1 MLISNEWLK
10 EYVTI
15 DDSVS
20 NLAERITR
28 TGIEVDDLI
37 DYTKDIKNLVV
48 GFVKSKDKH
57 PDADKLNVCQVDIG
71 EDEPV
76 QIVCGAP
83 NVDAGQYVIVAKVGG
98 RLPGG
103 IKIKRAKLRGERSEG
118 MICSLQ
124 EIGISSNYIPKSF
137 ESGIYVFSES
147 QVPGTD
153 ALQALYLDDQVM
165 EFDLT
170 PNRADALSMIGTAYE
185 VAALYNTKMT
195 KPDTTSNELE
205 LSANDELTVTIENED
220 KVPYYSARVVHD
232 VTIEPSPIWMQA
244 RLIKAGI
251 RPINNVVDISN
262 YVLLEY
268 GQPLHMFDQDAI
280 GSQQIVV
287 RQANEGE
294 KMTTLDDTERELLTS
309 DIVITNGQ
317 TPIALAGVMGGDF
330 SEVKEQ
336 TSNIVIEGAIFD
348 PVSIRHTSRRL
359 NLRSE
364 SSSRFEK
371 GIATE
376 FVDEAVDRACYLLQT
391 YANGKVL
398 KDRVSSGELGA
409 FITPIDITADKINR
423 TIGFDLSQNDIV
435 TIFNQLGFDTEINDD
450 VITVLVPS
458 RRKDITI
465 KEDLIEEVA
474 RIYGYDDIPSTLPV
488 FDKVTSGQLTD
499 RQYKTRM
506 VKEVLEG
513 AGLDQA
519 ITYSLVSKEDATAF
533 SMQQRQTIDLLMPM
547 SEAHASLRQ
556 SLLPHLIEAASYN
569 VARKNKD
576 VKLFEIGN
584 VFFANGEGELPDQ
597 VEYLSGI
604 LTGDYV
610 VNQWQGKKETV
621 DFYLAKGVVDRVS
634 EKLNLE
640 FSYRRA
646 DIDGLHPGRTAEILL
661 ENKVVGFIGELH
673 PTLAA
678 DNDLKRT
685 YVFELNFDAL
695 MSVSVGY
702 INYQP
707 IPRFPGMSRDI
718 ALEVDQNIPAAD
730 LLSTIH
736 AHGGNILKD
745 TLVFDVYQGEH
756 LEKGKKSIA
765 IRLNYLD
772 TEETLTDERVSKVQ
786 AEIEA
791 ALIEQGEVVEIGRAH
806 V

>member
-48 GFVKSKDKH
+48 GFVKSKEKH

-195 KPDTTSNELE
+195 KPETTSNELE

-330 SEVKEQ
+330 SEVKEH

-398 KDRVSSGELGA
+398 KDRVSSGELSA

-450 VITVLVPS
+450 VITVQVPS

-488 FDKVTSGQLTD
+488 FEKVTSGQLTD

-533 SMQQRQTIDLLMPM
+533 AMQQRQTIDLLMPM

-584 VFFANGEGELPDQ
+584 VFFANGEGEIPDQ

-695 MSVSVGY
+695 MAVSVGY

-718 ALEVDQNIPAAD
+718 ALEVNQNIPAAD

-791 ALIEQGEVVEIGRAH
+791 ALIEQGAVIR
-806 V
+806 

>member
-20 NLAERITR
+20 DLAERITR

-48 GFVKSKDKH
+48 GFVKSKEKH

-195 KPDTTSNELE
+195 KPETTSNELE

-317 TPIALAGVMGGDF
+317 TPIALAGVMGGDL

-695 MSVSVGY
+695 MAVSVGY

-791 ALIEQGEVVEIGRAH
+791 ALIEQGAVIR
-806 V
+806 

>member
-48 GFVKSKDKH
+48 GFVKSKEKH

-195 KPDTTSNELE
+195 KPETTSNELE

-336 TSNIVIEGAIFD
+336 ISNIVIEGAIFD

-450 VITVLVPS
+450 VITVQVPS

-488 FDKVTSGQLTD
+488 FEKVTSGQLTD

-533 SMQQRQTIDLLMPM
+533 AMQQRQTIDLLMPM

-695 MSVSVGY
+695 MAVSVGY

-791 ALIEQGEVVEIGRAH
+791 ALIEQGAVIR
-806 V
+806 

>member
-48 GFVKSKDKH
+48 GFVKSKEKH

-137 ESGIYVFSES
+137 ESGIFVFSES

-195 KPDTTSNELE
+195 KPETTSNELE

-232 VTIEPSPIWMQA
+232 VTIEPSPIWMQV

-330 SEVKEQ
+330 SEVKEH

-359 NLRSE
+359 NLHSE

-450 VITVLVPS
+450 VITVQVPS

-488 FDKVTSGQLTD
+488 FEKVTSGQLTD

-533 SMQQRQTIDLLMPM
+533 AMQQRQTIDLLMPM

-661 ENKVVGFIGELH
+661 ENKVIGFIGELH

-695 MSVSVGY
+695 MAVSVGY

-791 ALIEQGEVVEIGRAH
+791 ALIEQGAVIR
-806 V
+806 

>member
-48 GFVKSKDKH
+48 GFVKSKEKH

-137 ESGIYVFSES
+137 ESGIFVFSES

-195 KPDTTSNELE
+195 KPETTSNELE

-232 VTIEPSPIWMQA
+232 VTIEPSPIWMQV

-330 SEVKEQ
+330 SEVKEH

-348 PVSIRHTSRRL
+348 LVSIRHTSRRL

-450 VITVLVPS
+450 VITVQVPS

-488 FDKVTSGQLTD
+488 FEKVTSGQLTD

-533 SMQQRQTIDLLMPM
+533 AMQQRQTIDLLMPM

-661 ENKVVGFIGELH
+661 ENKVIGFIGELH

-695 MSVSVGY
+695 MAVSVGY

-791 ALIEQGEVVEIGRAH
+791 ALIEQGAVIR
-806 V
+806 

>member
-48 GFVKSKDKH
+48 GFVKSKEKH

-195 KPDTTSNELE
+195 KPETTSNELE

-450 VITVLVPS
+450 VITVQVPS

-488 FDKVTSGQLTD
+488 FEKVTSGQLTD

-533 SMQQRQTIDLLMPM
+533 AMQQRQTIDLLMPM

-597 VEYLSGI
+597 VEYLSCI

-695 MSVSVGY
+695 MAVSVGY

-791 ALIEQGEVVEIGRAH
+791 ALIEQGAVIR
-806 V
+806 

>member
-48 GFVKSKDKH
+48 GFVKSKEKH

-195 KPDTTSNELE
+195 KPETTSNELE

-330 SEVKEQ
+330 SEVKEH

-348 PVSIRHTSRRL
+348 SVSIRHTSRRL

-398 KDRVSSGELGA
+398 KDRVSSGELSA

-450 VITVLVPS
+450 VITVQVPS

-488 FDKVTSGQLTD
+488 FEKVTSGQLTD

-533 SMQQRQTIDLLMPM
+533 AMQQRQTIDLLMPM

-621 DFYLAKGVVDRVS
+621 DFYLAKGVVDRVA

-695 MSVSVGY
+695 MAVSVGY

-718 ALEVDQNIPAAD
+718 ALEVNQNIPAAD

-791 ALIEQGEVVEIGRAH
+791 ALIKQGAVIR
-806 V
+806 

>member
-10 EYVTI
+10 EYVTN

-48 GFVKSKDKH
+48 GFVKSKEKH

-147 QVPGTD
+147 QVSGTD

-195 KPDTTSNELE
+195 KPETTSNELE

-330 SEVKEQ
+330 SEVKEH

-348 PVSIRHTSRRL
+348 SVSIRHTSRRL

-450 VITVLVPS
+450 VITVQVPS

-488 FDKVTSGQLTD
+488 FEKVTSGQLTD

-533 SMQQRQTIDLLMPM
+533 AMQQRQTIDLLMPM

-695 MSVSVGY
+695 MAVSVGY

-791 ALIEQGEVVEIGRAH
+791 ALIEQGAVIR
-806 V
+806 

>member
-48 GFVKSKDKH
+48 GFVKSKEKH

-195 KPDTTSNELE
+195 KPETTSNELE

-220 KVPYYSARVVHD
+220 KVPYYSARVVHN

-330 SEVKEQ
+330 SEVKEH
-336 TSNIVIEGAIFD
+336 TSNIVIEVAIFD
-348 PVSIRHTSRRL
+348 SVSIRHTSRRL

-450 VITVLVPS
+450 VITVQVPS

-488 FDKVTSGQLTD
+488 FEKVTSGQLTD

-533 SMQQRQTIDLLMPM
+533 AMQQRQTIDLLMPM

-621 DFYLAKGVVDRVS
+621 DFYLAKGVVDRVA

-695 MSVSVGY
+695 MAVSVGY

-718 ALEVDQNIPAAD
+718 ALEVNQNIPAAD

-791 ALIEQGEVVEIGRAH
+791 ALIEQGAVIR
-806 V
+806 

>member
-48 GFVKSKDKH
+48 GFVKSKEKH

-195 KPDTTSNELE
+195 KPETTSNELE

-330 SEVKEQ
+330 SEVKEH

-398 KDRVSSGELGA
+398 KDRVSSGELSA

-450 VITVLVPS
+450 VITVQVPS

-488 FDKVTSGQLTD
+488 FEKVTSGQLTD

-506 VKEVLEG
+506 VKEGLEG

-533 SMQQRQTIDLLMPM
+533 AMQQRQTIDLLMPM

-695 MSVSVGY
+695 MAVSVGY

-718 ALEVDQNIPAAD
+718 ALEVNQNIPAAD

-791 ALIEQGEVVEIGRAH
+791 ALIEQGAVIR
-806 V
+806 

>member
-20 NLAERITR
+20 DLAERITR

-48 GFVKSKDKH
+48 GFVKSKEKH

-185 VAALYNTKMT
+185 VAALYNTKMI
-195 KPDTTSNELE
+195 KPETTSNELE

-584 VFFANGEGELPDQ
+584 VFFANVEGELPDQ

-695 MSVSVGY
+695 MAVSVGY

-791 ALIEQGEVVEIGRAH
+791 ALIEQGAVIR
-806 V
+806 

>member
-20 NLAERITR
+20 DLAERITR

-48 GFVKSKDKH
+48 GFVKSKEKH

-195 KPDTTSNELE
+195 KPETTSNELE

-287 RQANEGE
+287 RQANEVE

-695 MSVSVGY
+695 MAVSVGY

-791 ALIEQGEVVEIGRAH
+791 ALIEQGAVIR
-806 V
+806 

>member
-20 NLAERITR
+20 DLAERITR

-48 GFVKSKDKH
+48 GFVKSKEKH

-195 KPDTTSNELE
+195 KPETTSNELE

-287 RQANEGE
+287 RQSNEGE

-695 MSVSVGY
+695 MAVSVGY

-791 ALIEQGEVVEIGRAH
+791 ALIEQGAVIR
-806 V
+806 

>member
-48 GFVKSKDKH
+48 GFVKSKEKH

-83 NVDAGQYVIVAKVGG
+83 NVDEGQYVIVAKVGG

-195 KPDTTSNELE
+195 KPETTSNELE

-220 KVPYYSARVVHD
+220 KVPYYSARVVHN

-330 SEVKEQ
+330 SEVKEH

-348 PVSIRHTSRRL
+348 SVSIRHTSRRL

-488 FDKVTSGQLTD
+488 FEKVTSGQLTD

-533 SMQQRQTIDLLMPM
+533 AMQQRQTIDLLMPM

-621 DFYLAKGVVDRVS
+621 DFYLAKGVVDRVA

-695 MSVSVGY
+695 MAVSVGY

-718 ALEVDQNIPAAD
+718 ALEVNQNIPAAD

-791 ALIEQGEVVEIGRAH
+791 ALIEQGAVIR
-806 V
+806 

>member
-48 GFVKSKDKH
+48 GFVKSKEKH

-137 ESGIYVFSES
+137 ESGIYVFSEA

-268 GQPLHMFDQDAI
+268 GQPLHMFDQDVI

-695 MSVSVGY
+695 MAVSVGY

-791 ALIEQGEVVEIGRAH
+791 ALIEQGAVIR
-806 V
+806 

>member
-48 GFVKSKDKH
+48 GFVKSKEKH

-137 ESGIYVFSES
+137 ESGIYVFSEA

-195 KPDTTSNELE
+195 KPETTSNELD
-205 LSANDELTVTIENED
+205 LSANDELAVTIENED

-673 PTLAA
+673 PILAA

-695 MSVSVGY
+695 MAVSVGY

-772 TEETLTDERVSKVQ
+772 IEETLTDERVSKVQ

-791 ALIEQGEVVEIGRAH
+791 ALIEQGAVIR
-806 V
+806 

>member
-20 NLAERITR
+20 DLAERITR

-48 GFVKSKDKH
+48 GFVKSKEKH

-195 KPDTTSNELE
+195 KPETTSNELE

-232 VTIEPSPIWMQA
+232 VTIESSPIWMQA

-695 MSVSVGY
+695 MAVSVGY

-791 ALIEQGEVVEIGRAH
+791 ALIEQGAVIR
-806 V
+806 

>member
-20 NLAERITR
+20 DLAERITR

-48 GFVKSKDKH
+48 GFVKSKEKH

-195 KPDTTSNELE
+195 KPETTSNELE

-584 VFFANGEGELPDQ
+584 VFFANGEGELPGQ

-695 MSVSVGY
+695 MAVSVGY

-791 ALIEQGEVVEIGRAH
+791 ALIEQGAVIR
-806 V
+806 

>member
-48 GFVKSKDKH
+48 GFVKSKEKH

-195 KPDTTSNELE
+195 KPETTSNELE

-330 SEVKEQ
+330 SEVKEH

-348 PVSIRHTSRRL
+348 SVSIRHTSRRL

-450 VITVLVPS
+450 VITVQVPS

-488 FDKVTSGQLTD
+488 FEKVTSGQLTD

-533 SMQQRQTIDLLMPM
+533 AMQQRQTIDLLMPM

-621 DFYLAKGVVDRVS
+621 DFYLAKGVVDRVA

-678 DNDLKRT
+678 DNDLKRM

-695 MSVSVGY
+695 MAVSVGY

-718 ALEVDQNIPAAD
+718 ALEVNQNIPAAD

-791 ALIEQGEVVEIGRAH
+791 ALIKQGAVIR
-806 V
+806 

>member
-20 NLAERITR
+20 DLAERITR

-48 GFVKSKDKH
+48 GFVKSKEKH

-195 KPDTTSNELE
+195 KPETTSNELE

-317 TPIALAGVMGGDF
+317 TPIVLAGVMGGDF

-695 MSVSVGY
+695 MAVSVGY

-791 ALIEQGEVVEIGRAH
+791 ALIEQGAVIR
-806 V
+806 

>member
-48 GFVKSKDKH
+48 GFVKSKEKH

-137 ESGIYVFSES
+137 ESGIYVFSEA

-336 TSNIVIEGAIFD
+336 TSNIVIEGAIFA

-695 MSVSVGY
+695 MAVSVGY

-791 ALIEQGEVVEIGRAH
+791 ALIEQGAVIR
-806 V
+806 

>member
-20 NLAERITR
+20 NLAESITR

-48 GFVKSKDKH
+48 GFVKSKEKH

-137 ESGIYVFSES
+137 ESGIYVFSEA

-195 KPDTTSNELE
+195 KPETTSNELD

-244 RLIKAGI
+244 HLIKAGI

-673 PTLAA
+673 PILAA

-695 MSVSVGY
+695 MAVSVGY

-791 ALIEQGEVVEIGRAH
+791 ALIEQGAVIR
-806 V
+806 

>member
-10 EYVTI
+10 KYVTI

-48 GFVKSKDKH
+48 GFVKSKEKH

-137 ESGIYVFSES
+137 ESGIYVFSEA

-195 KPDTTSNELE
+195 KPETTSNELD

-610 VNQWQGKKETV
+610 VNQWQDKKETV

-673 PTLAA
+673 PILAA

-695 MSVSVGY
+695 MAVSVGY

-791 ALIEQGEVVEIGRAH
+791 ALIEQGAVIR
-806 V
+806 

>member
-48 GFVKSKDKH
+48 GFVKSKEKH

-195 KPDTTSNELE
+195 KPETTSNELE
-205 LSANDELTVTIENED
+205 VSANDELTVTIENED

-330 SEVKEQ
+330 SEVKEH

-348 PVSIRHTSRRL
+348 SVSIRHTSRRL

-450 VITVLVPS
+450 VITVQVPS

-488 FDKVTSGQLTD
+488 FEKVTSGQLTD

-533 SMQQRQTIDLLMPM
+533 AMQQRQTIDLLMPM

-621 DFYLAKGVVDRVS
+621 DFYLAKGVVDRVA

-695 MSVSVGY
+695 MAVSVGY

-718 ALEVDQNIPAAD
+718 ALEVNQNIPAAD

-772 TEETLTDERVSKVQ
+772 TEETLTDERISKVQ

-791 ALIEQGEVVEIGRAH
+791 ALIEQGAVIR
-806 V
+806 

>member
-48 GFVKSKDKH
+48 GFVKSKEKH

-195 KPDTTSNELE
+195 KPETTSNELE

-330 SEVKEQ
+330 SEVKEH

-398 KDRVSSGELGA
+398 KDRVSSGELSA

-450 VITVLVPS
+450 VITVQVPS

-488 FDKVTSGQLTD
+488 FEKVTSGQLTD

-533 SMQQRQTIDLLMPM
+533 AMQQRQTIDLLMPM

-673 PTLAA
+673 PKLAA

-695 MSVSVGY
+695 MAVSVGY

-718 ALEVDQNIPAAD
+718 ALEVNQNIPAAD

-791 ALIEQGEVVEIGRAH
+791 ALIEQGAVIR
-806 V
+806 

>member
-48 GFVKSKDKH
+48 GFVKSKEKH

-137 ESGIYVFSES
+137 ESGIYVFSEA

-584 VFFANGEGELPDQ
+584 VFFANGEGELPDR

-695 MSVSVGY
+695 MAVSVGY

-791 ALIEQGEVVEIGRAH
+791 ALIEQGAVIR
-806 V
+806 

>member
-48 GFVKSKDKH
+48 GFVKSKEKH

-195 KPDTTSNELE
+195 KPETTSNELE

-244 RLIKAGI
+244 RLIKADI

-330 SEVKEQ
+330 SEVKEH

-348 PVSIRHTSRRL
+348 SVSIRHTSRRL

-450 VITVLVPS
+450 VITVQVPS

-488 FDKVTSGQLTD
+488 FEKVTSGQLTD

-533 SMQQRQTIDLLMPM
+533 AMQQRQTIDLLMPM

-621 DFYLAKGVVDRVS
+621 DFYLAKGVVDRVA

-695 MSVSVGY
+695 MAVSVGY

-718 ALEVDQNIPAAD
+718 ALEVNQNIPAAD

-791 ALIEQGEVVEIGRAH
+791 ALIKQGAVIR
-806 V
+806 

>member
-48 GFVKSKDKH
+48 GFVKSKEKH

-137 ESGIYVFSES
+137 ESGIYVFSEA

-695 MSVSVGY
+695 MAVSVGY

-772 TEETLTDERVSKVQ
+772 TEETLTDERVSKIQ

-791 ALIEQGEVVEIGRAH
+791 ALIEQGAVIR
-806 V
+806 

>member
-458 RRKDITI
+458 RLKDITI

-791 ALIEQGEVVEIGRAH
+791 ALIEQGAVIR
-806 V
+806 

>member
-48 GFVKSKDKH
+48 GFVKSKEKH

-195 KPDTTSNELE
+195 KPETTSNELE

-330 SEVKEQ
+330 SEVKEH

-348 PVSIRHTSRRL
+348 SVSIRHTSRRL

-450 VITVLVPS
+450 VITVQVPS

-488 FDKVTSGQLTD
+488 FEKVTSGQLTD

-533 SMQQRQTIDLLMPM
+533 AMQQRQTIDLLMPM

-621 DFYLAKGVVDRVS
+621 DFYLAKGVVDRVV

-695 MSVSVGY
+695 MAVSVGY

-718 ALEVDQNIPAAD
+718 ALEVNQNIPAAD

-791 ALIEQGEVVEIGRAH
+791 ALIKQGAVIR
-806 V
+806 

>member
-48 GFVKSKDKH
+48 GFVKSKEKH

-195 KPDTTSNELE
+195 KPETTSNELE

-330 SEVKEQ
+330 SEVKEH

-348 PVSIRHTSRRL
+348 SVSIRHTSRRL

-450 VITVLVPS
+450 VITVQVPS

-488 FDKVTSGQLTD
+488 FEKVTSGQLTD

-533 SMQQRQTIDLLMPM
+533 AMQQRQTIDLLMPM

-610 VNQWQGKKETV
+610 VNQWQGKKETI
-621 DFYLAKGVVDRVS
+621 DFYLAKGVVDRVA

-695 MSVSVGY
+695 MAVSVGY

-718 ALEVDQNIPAAD
+718 ALEVNQNIPAAD

-791 ALIEQGEVVEIGRAH
+791 ALIKQGAVIR
-806 V
+806 

>member
-28 TGIEVDDLI
+28 TGIEVNDLI

-48 GFVKSKDKH
+48 GFVKSKEKH

-124 EIGISSNYIPKSF
+124 EIGISSNYVPKTF
-137 ESGIYVFSES
+137 ESGIYVFSEA

-195 KPDTTSNELE
+195 KPETTSNELE
-205 LSANDELTVTIENED
+205 LSANDELTVTIKNED

-695 MSVSVGY
+695 MAVSVGY

-791 ALIEQGEVVEIGRAH
+791 ALIEQGAVIR
-806 V
+806 

>member
-48 GFVKSKDKH
+48 GFVKSKEKH

-124 EIGISSNYIPKSF
+124 EIGISSNYVPKSF

-195 KPDTTSNELE
+195 KPETTSNELE

-330 SEVKEQ
+330 SEVKEH

-450 VITVLVPS
+450 VITVQVPS

-488 FDKVTSGQLTD
+488 FEKVTSGQLTD

-533 SMQQRQTIDLLMPM
+533 AMQQRQTIDLLMPM

-661 ENKVVGFIGELH
+661 ENKVIGFIGELH

-695 MSVSVGY
+695 MAVSVGY

-791 ALIEQGEVVEIGRAH
+791 ALIEQGAVIR
-806 V
+806 

>member
-48 GFVKSKDKH
+48 GFVKSKEKH

-170 PNRADALSMIGTAYE
+170 PNRADALSVIGTAYE

-195 KPDTTSNELE
+195 KPETTSNELE

-450 VITVLVPS
+450 VITVQVPS

-488 FDKVTSGQLTD
+488 FEKVTSGQLTD

-533 SMQQRQTIDLLMPM
+533 AMQQRQTIDLLMPM

-695 MSVSVGY
+695 MAVSVGY

-791 ALIEQGEVVEIGRAH
+791 ALIEQGAVIR
-806 V
+806 

>member
-20 NLAERITR
+20 DLAERITR

-48 GFVKSKDKH
+48 GFVKSKEKH
-57 PDADKLNVCQVDIG
+57 PDADKLNVCQVDVG

-195 KPDTTSNELE
+195 KPETTSNELE

-695 MSVSVGY
+695 MAVSVGY

-791 ALIEQGEVVEIGRAH
+791 ALIEQGAVIR
-806 V
+806 

>member
-20 NLAERITR
+20 DLAERITR

-48 GFVKSKDKH
+48 GFVKSKEKH

-170 PNRADALSMIGTAYE
+170 PNRADAVSMIGTAYE

-195 KPDTTSNELE
+195 KPETTSNELE

-695 MSVSVGY
+695 MAVSVGY

-791 ALIEQGEVVEIGRAH
+791 ALIEQGAVIR
-806 V
+806 

>member
-48 GFVKSKDKH
+48 GFVKSKEKH

-137 ESGIYVFSES
+137 ESGIFVFSES

-195 KPDTTSNELE
+195 KPETTSNELE

-232 VTIEPSPIWMQA
+232 VTIEPSPIWMQV

-317 TPIALAGVMGGDF
+317 TPIALAGVMCGDF
-330 SEVKEQ
+330 SEVKEH

-450 VITVLVPS
+450 VITVQVPS

-488 FDKVTSGQLTD
+488 FEKVTSGQLTD

-533 SMQQRQTIDLLMPM
+533 AMQQRQTIDLLMPM

-576 VKLFEIGN
+576 AKLFEIGN

-661 ENKVVGFIGELH
+661 ENKVIGFIGELH

-695 MSVSVGY
+695 MAVSVGY

-791 ALIEQGEVVEIGRAH
+791 ALIEQGAVIR
-806 V
+806 